1 MSNFYGIANETLD
14 RFLTAGGDWSENV
27 DDAEHLTMEAAIDKQ
42 LELVRREVITEL
54 IEIPLLQSG
63 VYDAIHSRVDD
74 LQGQLE
80 AEGVDLV
87 TNIGEGDQTTWTMT
101 FRGSGLVLELK
112 LAGPDEFEVRSN
124 ED

>member
-1 MSNFYGIANETLD
+1 MSNFYGIANEALD
-14 RFLTAGGDWSENV
+14 RFLTASGDWSENV
-27 DDAEHLTMEAAIDKQ
+27 DEAEHLTMEAAIDKQ
-42 LELVRREVITEL
+42 LELVRREVVTEL

-63 VYDAIHSRVDD
+63 VYDAIHSRVDA

-101 FRGSGLVLELK
+101 FRGTGLVLTLK
-112 LAGPDEFEVRSN
+112 LAGPDDFEVHSN

>member
-14 RFLTAGGDWSENV
+14 RFLTASGDWSENV
-27 DDAEHLTMEAAIDKQ
+27 DEAEHLTMEAAIDKQ